1 MQMKK
6 KLSVEKQGDNH
17 WGGWGRGAW
26 AQGKGPMCSAGKT
39 SCTVAGGGSGLGQV
53 RVSRG

>member
-17 WGGWGRGAW
+17 WGGWGRGDW

-39 SCTVAGGGSGLGQV
+39 SCTVAGGGRGLGQV